1 MSRRLW
7 ATMGV
12 ASAFVM
18 ASAGPALAEGD
29 ETLGAPSIEIASGSG
44 IAAGGVGTYG
54 TGEGTIEV
62 TVPDGVEIRQ
72 VLLYWEGQT
81 STGYEPDAEVT
92 VGGTAVTGTPLSS
105 APIPFYPEVDPDVSS
120 SAYRAD
126 ITELGL
132 IQPGAN
138 SVDVSDLEFIRNN
151 GRQEVN
157 IANGAGILVIYDD
170 GTEATIDLRDGVDL
184 SFYEYDEP
192 RRSTVAQTYE
202 FEASDQ
208 DRVATFTAFASSVF
222 DDTPTRPN
230 LIRVT
235 IGDYP
240 PQDIQNPFSSNGG
253 REWDTLQTDVEIPA
267 GVTSVSVQALS
278 VPDGEHTPASLTW
291 TVGALSIAS
300 PTGPAPSSTTT
311 TTAPPV
317 TTTTTAPPEPTTT
330 TTAPP
335 PTMATTTTVAPTTTT
350 TASGNLPETGSNSTM
365 PMVYAGLALLAVGG
379 GVLVGV
385 RKLRASN

>member
-157 IANGAGILVIYDD
+157 IANGAGPVGEAIDRAPTVQVSEAGVCSPS
-170 GTEATIDLRDGVDL
+170 GTDSAW
-184 SFYEYDEP
+184 
-192 RRSTVAQTYE
+192 TV
-202 FEASDQ
+202 
-208 DRVATFTAFASSVF
+208 
-222 DDTPTRPN
+222 
-230 LIRVT
+230 
-235 IGDYP
+235 
-240 PQDIQNPFSSNGG
+240 
-253 REWDTLQTDVEIPA
+253 TDVTPA
-267 GVTSVSVQALS
+267 GILTSVCSVSHSRPLFDENGFWMS
-278 VPDGEHTPASLTW
+278 C
-291 TVGALSIAS
+291 
-300 PTGPAPSSTTT
+300 
-311 TTAPPV
+311 
-317 TTTTTAPPEPTTT
+317 
-330 TTAPP
+330 
-335 PTMATTTTVAPTTTT
+335 
-350 TASGNLPETGSNSTM
+350 
-365 PMVYAGLALLAVGG
+365 GG
-379 GVLVGV
+379 
-385 RKLRASN
+385 